1 MHLFQS
7 PVQHMKRRRV
17 EGMLFLMLLWRVS
30 RAVKHPLNIVFHGV
44 LRIVMS
50 TSVDKGHI
58 GKMRMMFSFVS
69 GVDCIGKY

>member
-1 MHLFQS
+1 MYLFQS
-7 PVQHMKRRRV
+7 PVQHMKRRV

-50 TSVDKGHI
+50 TSVDKAHI
-58 GKMRMMFSFVS
+58 GKMRMMFSFVAVIFMS
-69 GVDCIGKY
+69 WSL

>member
-7 PVQHMKRRRV
+7 PVQHMKRRV

-30 RAVKHPLNIVFHGV
+30 RAVKHPLNIVFHRV

-50 TSVDKGHI
+50 TSVDKAHI
-58 GKMRMMFSFVS
+58 GKMRMMFPFVAVIFMS
-69 GVDCIGKY
+69 WSL